1 MRVALVKT
9 SSMGDVIHTFPAVSD
24 IRAAFPEA
32 LIDWVVEES
41 FADLP
46 ALHPA
51 VHQVH
56 RVAMRRWRKA
66 WGASAAERK
75 ALWQVM
81 REPHY
86 DHVIDLQGLLKSA
99 YVAWHLTGLRSGF
112 DWSSAREPLAT
123 LSYQRRFAVSRELH
137 AIARTRHLAAQAL
150 GYAVPPGTA
159 VFGLRSDPHAAPV
172 ALFSGDDRPY
182 LVCLHATAR
191 PEKLWPAEH
200 WQSFGRDAMKRGY
213 SVVLPWGSPAEREAA
228 QTLAGSLNAESQTK
242 GAIVPGPLSLAQAA
256 AMLAQAQA
264 VIGVDTGLTHLAA
277 ALDKNTV
284 CIFGATESWRYGPT
298 WSGRAR
304 SLGGPGQWPG
314 VAQVIGALNELGV
327 PW

>member
-9 SSMGDVIHTFPAVSD
+9 SSMGDVIHTFPVVSD
-24 IRAAFPEA
+24 IRAVFHDAV
-32 LIDWVVEES
+32 IDWVVEES

-51 VHQVH
+51 VYQVH

-66 WGASAAERK
+66 WRASAAERG

-81 REPHY
+81 REPQY

-99 YVAWHLTGLRSGF
+99 YVAWHLRGPRSGF

-123 LSYQRRFAVSRELH
+123 LSYQHRFAVSRELH
-137 AIARTRHLAAQAL
+137 AIERTRSLAAQAL
-150 GYAVPPGTA
+150 GYAVPAGAA
-159 VFGLRSDPHAAPV
+159 VFGLRSDPHETPV
-172 ALFSGDDRPY
+172 ASLTGNERPY

-191 PEKLWPAEH
+191 PEKLWPAER
-200 WQSFGRDAMKRGY
+200 WQALARDAMERGY
-213 SVVLPWGSPAEREAA
+213 SVVLPWGSALERKAA
-228 QTLAGSLNAESQTK
+228 QALADSLNTETQTK
-242 GAIVPGPLSLAQAA
+242 AAMVPGPMSLAQAA
-256 AMLAQAQA
+256 AMLAHAQA

-298 WSGRAR
+298 WSARAR
-304 SLGGPGQWPG
+304 SLGAPGQWPS
-314 VAQVIGALNELGV
+314 VVQVIAALSELGV